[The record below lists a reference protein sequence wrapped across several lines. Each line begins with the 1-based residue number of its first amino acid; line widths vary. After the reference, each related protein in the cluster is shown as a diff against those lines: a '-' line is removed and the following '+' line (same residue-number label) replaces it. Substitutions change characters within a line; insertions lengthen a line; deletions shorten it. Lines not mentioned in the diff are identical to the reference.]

1 MPVTSSPECDLS
13 GNDEDHP
20 YGIRG
25 NTVVSNSHPSKID
38 DLTGQGGAP
47 PAEMARNS
55 PAACSLAQGC
65 DQLPWRNRELTLHVQ
80 NVVRRLEQA
89 QQRFEIVR
97 DNVLSKFFTT
107 SPLQDINTLDVST
120 DWS

>member
-25 NTVVSNSHPSKID
+25 NTVVSNSHPSKIY

-55 PAACSLAQGC
+55 PAACSLAQ
-65 DQLPWRNRELTLHVQ
+65 
-80 NVVRRLEQA
+80 
-89 QQRFEIVR
+89 QRFQIVR

-107 SPLQDINTLDVST
+107 DPLQDINTLDVST
-120 DWS
+120 DWCLKI